1 MGDIM
6 QKSIVLIAGS
16 KNTKDHL
23 YSQLKEFI
31 PEYISISSYAS
42 EENMPDE
49 ITADLIIY
57 SSDNMENEIKERGI
71 KLNCKDYIISERSIN
86 FDYIELVAN
95 IPPKTEVLLVND
107 EKETAH
113 SSIEDLME
121 LGLNHIKYYPYY
133 PGIESYKKLKIAI
146 TPGESDK
153 VPDCVEKVIDLGPR
167 IMDINTLYNIMDKLN
182 FGNKDTRFFT
192 KRYMQKIINVSKNIS
207 LVNNN
212 VNTLNTYLNNI
223 VDSLVNGIL
232 VIDENGY
239 IKYANEQMTK
249 LLSPDKRNIEN
260 RNVKNL
266 VDKEALKYFM
276 SADFYENKE
285 IEIFGSMIKTSK
297 FKIPNSDNVVIT
309 TSKEKKANIKSK
321 FTQDLLL
328 KGHFAKY
335 DFEDIIGKSSQ
346 INEVKLTALKLS
358 KSELTVLIEG
368 ESGTGKEL
376 FASAIHNTS
385 NRKDGPFLAV
395 NFSALP
401 DELIESELFGYEE
414 GAFTGAKKGGKIGLF
429 ELADGG
435 TIFLDEIGDISL
447 KVQTKLLRVL
457 QEKEIMP
464 VGGTT
469 IKSVDVRVIG
479 ATNKDLRKMVKE
491 KQFRSDLYYRL
502 KIGYINLPP
511 LRERVEDISELVEY
525 FIAKETSKKVK
536 IAKEVIDEFENY
548 KWLGNV
554 RELESTI
561 KYMLAVRTTETLTLD
576 DLPDKKFFEE
586 ELEEAHYDSDYE
598 FKILNGDL
606 LSILNVIK
614 KLEDNNLNAS
624 RTKIVQALNDIGIDA
639 TENKIRTKLN
649 YLEEY
654 GYITKNRGKKGT
666 ALTRKGLGYLNS
678 MIIEGE

>member
-1 MGDIM
+1 
-6 QKSIVLIAGS
+6 
-16 KNTKDHL
+16 
-23 YSQLKEFI
+23 
-31 PEYISISSYAS
+31 
-42 EENMPDE
+42 
-49 ITADLIIY
+49 
-57 SSDNMENEIKERGI
+57 
-71 KLNCKDYIISERSIN
+71 
-86 FDYIELVAN
+86 
-95 IPPKTEVLLVND
+95 
-107 EKETAH
+107 
-113 SSIEDLME
+113 
-121 LGLNHIKYYPYY
+121 
-133 PGIESYKKLKIAI
+133 
-146 TPGESDK
+146 
-153 VPDCVEKVIDLGPR
+153 
-167 IMDINTLYNIMDKLN
+167 
-182 FGNKDTRFFT
+182 
-192 KRYMQKIINVSKNIS
+192 SKNIS

>member
-1 MGDIM
+1 M
-6 QKSIVLIAGS
+6 QKSIVLISGS
-16 KNTKDHL
+16 RNTKDHL

-31 PEYISISSYAS
+31 PEYISICCYAS
-42 EENMPDE
+42 EENIPDE
-49 ITADLIIY
+49 ISADLIIY
-57 SSDNMENEIKERGI
+57 SSDNLKNEISERGI

-107 EKETAH
+107 EKETTY

-133 PGIESYKKLKIAI
+133 PGIERYKKLNIAI

-182 FGNKDTRFFT
+182 FDNKDTRFFT

-212 VNTLNTYLNNI
+212 INTLNTYLNNI

-276 SADFYENKE
+276 SADFYENKD
-285 IEIFGSMIKTSK
+285 IEISGSIIKTSK

-309 TSKEKKANIKSK
+309 TSKEKKANSKSK

-335 DFEDIIGKSSQ
+335 NFEDIIGNSSQ
-346 INEVKLTALKLS
+346 INEVKLTAFKLS

-385 NRKDGPFLAV
+385 NRKDGPYLAV

-464 VGGTT
+464 VGGTK
-469 IKSVDVRVIG
+469 IKSVDVRVIA

-502 KIGYINLPP
+502 KIGYIYLPP
-511 LRERVEDISELVEY
+511 LRERISDIKDLVEY
-525 FIAKETSKKVK
+525 FISKETSKKVK
-536 IAKEVIDEFENY
+536 ISKEVIDDFESY

-561 KYMLAVRTTETLTLD
+561 KYMLAVRTTDTLTLD

-586 ELEEAHYDSDYE
+586 EVGEDKCDLDYE
-598 FKILNGDL
+598 FKILSGEL
-606 LSILNVIK
+606 LSILNMIK
-614 KLEDNNLNAS
+614 KLEDNNINAS
-624 RTKIVQALNDIGIDA
+624 REKITKALNDIGIDV

-666 ALTRKGLGYLNS
+666 VLTRKGLGYLNS
-678 MIIEGE
+678 MILEGE

>member
-1 MGDIM
+1 M

-16 KNTKDHL
+16 TNTKNHL
-23 YSQLKEFI
+23 YSQLIEFI
-31 PEYISISSYAS
+31 PEYISIKSYAS
-42 EENMPDE
+42 EENIPDE

-57 SSDNMENEIKERGI
+57 SSENLVNELKERGI
-71 KLNCKDYIISERSIN
+71 NLNCNDYIISERSIN

-107 EKETAH
+107 EKETAQ
-113 SSIEDLME
+113 SSIDDLME

-133 PGIESYKKLKIAI
+133 PGIERYKKLKIAI

-182 FGNKDTRFFT
+182 FDNKDTRFFT

-212 VNTLNTYLNNI
+212 INTLNTYLNNI
-223 VDSLVNGIL
+223 VNSLVNGIL

-260 RNVKNL
+260 RNLKNL
-266 VDKEALKYFM
+266 VDKEVLKYFM
-276 SADFYENKE
+276 SADFYENKD
-285 IEIFGSMIKTSK
+285 IEIAGLMIKTSK
-297 FKIPNSDNVVIT
+297 FKIPNSDNIVIT
-309 TSKEKKANIKSK
+309 TTKEKKENIKSK
-321 FTQDLLL
+321 FSQDLLL

-335 DFEDIIGKSSQ
+335 DFDDIIGKSPQ

-469 IKSVDVRVIG
+469 IKSVDVRVIA
-479 ATNKDLRKMVKE
+479 ATNKNLRKMVKE

-511 LRERVEDISELVEY
+511 LRERVSDIKDLVEY
-525 FIAKETSKKVK
+525 FMSKETSKKIK
-536 IAKEVIDEFENY
+536 ISEEVIDEFENY

-561 KYMLAVRTTETLTLD
+561 KYMLAVRTSDTLTLE

-586 ELEEAHYDSDYE
+586 EIEEIEYESENE
-598 FKILNGDL
+598 FKILNGEL
-606 LSILNVIK
+606 LSILNIIK
-614 KLEDNNLNAS
+614 RLEDNNLNAS
-624 RTKIVQALNDIGIDA
+624 REKITKALNEIGLSV

-666 ALTRKGLGYLNS
+666 VLTRKGLAYLNS

>member
-1 MGDIM
+1 M

-469 IKSVDVRVIG
+469 IKSVDVRVIA

>member
-285 IEIFGSMIKTSK
+285 IEISGSMIKTSK

>member
-1 MGDIM
+1 M

-285 IEIFGSMIKTSK
+285 IEISGSMIKTSK

>member
-1 MGDIM
+1 M

>member
-1 MGDIM
+1 M

-586 ELEEAHYDSDYE
+586 ELEEAHYDS
-598 FKILNGDL
+598 
-606 LSILNVIK
+606 
-614 KLEDNNLNAS
+614 
-624 RTKIVQALNDIGIDA
+624 
-639 TENKIRTKLN
+639 
-649 YLEEY
+649 
-654 GYITKNRGKKGT
+654 
-666 ALTRKGLGYLNS
+666 
-678 MIIEGE
+678 

>member
-1 MGDIM
+1 M
-6 QKSIVLIAGS
+6 QKSIVLISGS
-16 KNTKDHL
+16 RNTKDHL

-31 PEYISISSYAS
+31 PEYISICCYAS
-42 EENMPDE
+42 EENIPDE
-49 ITADLIIY
+49 ISADLIIY
-57 SSDNMENEIKERGI
+57 SSDNLKNEISERGI

-107 EKETAH
+107 EKETTY

-133 PGIESYKKLKIAI
+133 PGIERYKKLNIAI

-182 FGNKDTRFFT
+182 FDNKDTRFFT

-212 VNTLNTYLNNI
+212 INTLNTYLNNI

-276 SADFYENKE
+276 SADFYENKD
-285 IEIFGSMIKTSK
+285 IEISGSIIKTSK

-309 TSKEKKANIKSK
+309 TSKEKKANSKSK

-335 DFEDIIGKSSQ
+335 DFEDIIGNSYQ
-346 INEVKLTALKLS
+346 INEVKLTAFKLS

-385 NRKDGPFLAV
+385 NRKDGPYLAV

-464 VGGTT
+464 VGGTK
-469 IKSVDVRVIG
+469 IKSVDVRVIA

-502 KIGYINLPP
+502 KIGYIHLPP
-511 LRERVEDISELVEY
+511 LRERISDIKDLVEY
-525 FIAKETSKKVK
+525 FISKETSKKVK
-536 IAKEVIDEFENY
+536 ISKEVIDDFESY

-561 KYMLAVRTTETLTLD
+561 KYMLAVRTTDTLTLD

-586 ELEEAHYDSDYE
+586 EVGEDNCDSDYE
-598 FKILNGDL
+598 FKILSGEL
-606 LSILNVIK
+606 LSILNMIK
-614 KLEDNNLNAS
+614 KLEDNNINAS
-624 RTKIVQALNDIGIDA
+624 REKITKALNDIGIDV

-666 ALTRKGLGYLNS
+666 VLTRKGLGYLNS
-678 MIIEGE
+678 MILEGE